1 MIAGIRSEWLKL
13 RTTAV
18 PWVLS
23 GIATLILALTILLI
37 FLNGGSGNGNGNDT
51 GPAFSIIP
59 HTTHQLRNLVGAG
72 VGGYLFALLLGT
84 LMVTSEFRHKTVT
97 TSFLVTPQ
105 RPRFVGAKLLT
116 AALVSAGLALFLL
129 VVTVLGGG
137 LVLALRGGS
146 FSNMIRQVPAVA
158 PGMLLVYALFGIL
171 GVGVG
176 SLLTNQV
183 AAIIVCLGWFLIVEQ
198 IVIGIWHG
206 TSKWLPSGAAS
217 AAANVT
223 RGRGNDFGLFSWWQG
238 SLLILAYGL
247 IIAAIGSVILIQRDI
262 T

>member
-1 MIAGIRSEWLKL
+1 MIAGVRSEWIKL

-18 PWVLS
+18 PWVLT
-23 GIATLILALTILLI
+23 GIATLILALSILLI
-37 FLNGGSGNGNGNDT
+37 FLNGGSGNGNNVS
-51 GPAFSIIP
+51 AFSIVP
-59 HTTHQLRNLVGAG
+59 HTTQQLRNLVGAG

-97 TSFLVTPQ
+97 TSFLVIPRRPQ
-105 RPRFVGAKLLT
+105 FVGAKLIT
-116 AALVSAGLALFLL
+116 AALVSIGLAVFLL
-129 VVTVLGGG
+129 VVTVIGGG
-137 LVLALRGGS
+137 IALAADGGS
-146 FSNMIRQVPAVA
+146 FSDLLRQVPAVA

-183 AAIIVCLGWFLIVEQ
+183 AAIIVCLGWFLILEQ
-198 IVIGIWHG
+198 IIIGIWNG

-238 SLLILAYGL
+238 GLLILAYGL
-247 IIAAIGSVILIQRDI
+247 IIAAIGSAIMSRRDI